1 MALSPAAEARY
12 AIDNGIP
19 KEQISEAARQ
29 VYDQVRAEMAARE
42 GEPPTITGPVIPA
55 RSSPEVRARIL
66 QMIKAANPKYA
77 KPFEQ
82 NRMAPAS
89 FVGTDSW
96 AEYGQVVLQMAILD
110 TLLSIEELLFE
121 RRTDTQPE

>member
-1 MALSPAAEARY
+1 MVLSPAAEARY

-29 VYDQVRAEMAARE
+29 VYDQVRAEMAAGQ
-42 GEPPTITGPVIPA
+42 GEPPTVPG
-55 RSSPEVRARIL
+55 RSYPEVRARIL

-96 AEYGQVVLQMAILD
+96 AE
-110 TLLSIEELLFE
+110 
-121 RRTDTQPE
+121 